1 MPGAAVPEALRRNAV
16 ETWGAVGERWLD
28 RLPALVD
35 GVAREWELR
44 LGATFDLSF
53 NWVAAV
59 TQSDGT
65 EAVLKL
71 GPPEPGHLA
80 DEAAAL
86 EAFGGEGAVRLLRYD
101 GERGALLLERAEPG
115 QMLRSLVPVRD
126 SDATAAIISVT
137 RRLHRRPSPGCR
149 LPDLEAEAESFSGH
163 LRTYPGDDPLP
174 RRLVQR
180 AGALFDQL
188 CASAP
193 QRVVLHGDLH
203 HDNVLRA
210 SREPWLAIDPHG
222 VVGDPGYDVGAMLYN
237 PDPHIRADELL
248 ALVPKR
254 IEQLA
259 EGLDLSAERVVCWGF
274 VMAVLSE
281 VWTAQGG
288 GIPGGRPLDVANAL
302 LPRLP

>member
-1 MPGAAVPEALRRNAV
+1 MSLVAVPEELRRNAV
-16 ETWGAVGERWLD
+16 ETWGPLGERWLD

-35 GVAREWELR
+35 GAARQWDLR
-44 LGATFDLSF
+44 LGATFNLSF

-65 EAVLKL
+65 DAVLKL
-71 GPPEPGHLA
+71 GPSEPGHLA

-86 EAFGGEGAVRLLRYD
+86 EAFDGEGAVRLLRYD
-101 GERGALLLERAEPG
+101 GDRGALLIERAAPG
-115 QMLRSLVPVRD
+115 ELLRSLVPRRD
-126 SDATAAIISVT
+126 LEATAAIISLT
-137 RRLHRRPSPGCR
+137 KRLHRRPGPNCG
-149 LPDLEAEAESFSGH
+149 LPDLEGEAESFSGH

-180 AGALFDQL
+180 AGELFDQL
-188 CASAP
+188 CATAP
-193 QRVVLHGDLH
+193 RRVVLHGDLH
-203 HDNVLRA
+203 HDNVLSA
-210 SREPWLAIDPHG
+210 TREPWLAIDPHG

-248 ALVPKR
+248 ALVPR
-254 IEQLA
+254 RVEQLA
-259 EGLDLSAERVVCWGF
+259 AGLDLTTERVVCWGF
-274 VMAVLSE
+274 VVAVLSE

-288 GIPGGRPLDVANAL
+288 GIPDGRPLDVANAL